1 MLPSEHVRQT
11 PLLLPSPAS
20 HGRRPFLNKYGRE
33 TIMEVMHE
41 RCAGMDISKRDVKVC
56 VRSPGTRPGTFTKQ
70 VTVHGAMHHD
80 IVALADHLRI
90 EQVTLVVMEATGDYW
105 KPFYYGLEE
114 HLNLMLV
121 NARHA
126 KNLPGRKTDVSD
138 AQWLAELGAHGLV
151 RGSFIPPWPIRQL
164 RDLTRQRT
172 LLTGQR
178 SREIQQL
185 EKLIESTGIKYT
197 SVATRTLGVSGRAF
211 LEALIGGVTDPVVLA
226 GLARGRLRAKDEQL
240 RLAFQGNFTR
250 HHGAIARL
258 HLDRID
264 QLNAHSERLTG
275 LIDTL
280 MTGNGLDWAREL
292 VATIPGIS
300 ATGAENILAETGV
313 EMAAF
318 ETPAHLASWAGICPG
333 QHESAGKSRS
343 GRTRPGNA
351 HLKGALGIAA
361 MAATRTNGSF
371 FQNRYRRIASRRGP
385 MRALVAIQHSL
396 IIAIWHILTN
406 VQPYRAHTAA

>member
-1 MLPSEHVRQT
+1 
-11 PLLLPSPAS
+11 
-20 HGRRPFLNKYGRE
+20 
-33 TIMEVMHE
+33 MEVMHE
-41 RCAGMDISKRDVKVC
+41 RCAGMDISKRDAKVC

-80 IVALADHLRI
+80 IVALVDHLLV

-114 HLNLMLV
+114 HLNVMLV

-185 EKLIESTGIKYT
+185 EKLMESTGIKYT

-211 LEALIGGVTDPVVLA
+211 LEALIAGHTDPAALA
-226 GLARGRLRAKDEQL
+226 DLARGRLRAKDEQL
-240 RLAFQGNFTR
+240 RLAFQGNFTD
-250 HHGAIARL
+250 HHGTLARL

-264 QLNAHSERLTG
+264 LLDGHIGKLTG

-280 MTGNGLDWAREL
+280 IGEHELAWAREL
-292 VATIPGIS
+292 IATIPGIS
-300 ATGAENILAETGV
+300 TTGAENILAEIGADMT
-313 EMAAF
+313 AF

-333 QHESAGKSRS
+333 QYESAGKSRS

-371 FQNRYRRIASRRGP
+371 FQHRYRRLAARRGP

-396 IIAIWHILTN
+396 IIAIWHILTHA
-406 VQPYRAHTAA
+406 QPYRAHTAA